1 MINKKIFKI
10 LIFISCC
17 VLSQYSFAFENKILI
32 RIDQKIITTIDILNE
47 INYITS
53 LNPTF
58 KTADQN
64 TKFEIAKNSLI
75 KQALK
80 EKEIYKIFKNIDL
93 KEDDFKRILINQY
106 SNKNLDNINSV
117 EQYLKKFDLEF
128 SDLFEKT
135 EINTYWN
142 EMIVQRFNKNIN
154 INRDNIKENLLKNNF
169 QKEFNLSEILFSISA
184 DEKLE
189 IRYNTIIEDI
199 NKNGFDATA
208 LKFSLSD
215 TSSQGG
221 LIGWVKESALNQNIM
236 QILNEYQANMIT
248 KPIRIPSGFL
258 ILKINDIRE
267 INKYSNL
274 DQEIEQIVKLQINN
288 QLSQFSNILIE
299 KIRKEVEIEYAN

>member
-1 MINKKIFKI
+1 MKKIFKI

-17 VLSQYSFAFENKILI
+17 VSSQYSFAFENKILI

-117 EQYLKKFDLEF
+117 EQYLKKFDLEL

-135 EINTYWN
+135 EVNTYWN

>member
-1 MINKKIFKI
+1 MIILRFIIIFFLIFKFNNGHA
-10 LIFISCC
+10 L
-17 VLSQYSFAFENKILI
+17 ENKILI
-32 RIDQKIITTIDILNE
+32 KVDQKIITTIDIFNE

-58 KTADQN
+58 RTADQN

-117 EQYLKKFDLEF
+117 EQYLKKFDLEL

-135 EINTYWN
+135 EVNTYWN

-184 DEKLE
+184 DEKLDS
-189 IRYNTIIEDI
+189 RYNKIIDDI

-221 LIGWVKESALNQNIM
+221 LIGWVKESALNQNII

>member
-1 MINKKIFKI
+1 MNILRFIIIFFLIFKFNNGNAI
-10 LIFISCC
+10 
-17 VLSQYSFAFENKILI
+17 ENKILI
-32 RIDQKIITTIDILNE
+32 KVDQKIITTIDIFNE

-58 KTADQN
+58 RTADQN

-93 KEDDFKRILINQY
+93 KEDDFKKILINQY
-106 SNKNLDNINSV
+106 SNKDLGNINSV
-117 EQYLKKFDLEF
+117 EQYLKKFDLEL

-135 EINTYWN
+135 EVNTYWN

-221 LIGWVKESALNQNIM
+221 LIGWVKESALNQNII

>member
-1 MINKKIFKI
+1 MNILRFIIIFFLIFKFNNGNAI
-10 LIFISCC
+10 
-17 VLSQYSFAFENKILI
+17 ENKILI
-32 RIDQKIITTIDILNE
+32 KVDQKIITTIDILNE

-53 LNPTF
+53 LNPSF

-93 KEDDFKRILINQY
+93 KDDDFKRILINQY

-135 EINTYWN
+135 EINAYWN
-142 EMIVQRFNKNIN
+142 EMIAQRFNKNIN
-154 INRDNIKENLLKNNF
+154 INRDNIRENLLKNNI

-189 IRYNTIIEDI
+189 SRYNKIIEDI

-221 LIGWVKESALNQNIM
+221 LIGWVKESALNQTIM
-236 QILNEYQANMIT
+236 QILYEYQANMIT

-274 DQEIEQIVKLQINN
+274 DEEIEQIVQLQINN

>member
-1 MINKKIFKI
+1 MNILRFIIIFFLIFKFNNGHA
-10 LIFISCC
+10 L
-17 VLSQYSFAFENKILI
+17 ENKILI
-32 RIDQKIITTIDILNE
+32 KVDQKIITTIDILNE

-53 LNPTF
+53 LNPSF

-106 SNKNLDNINSV
+106 SNKDLGNINSV
-117 EQYLKKFDLEF
+117 EQYLKKFDLEL

-135 EINTYWN
+135 EVNTYWN

-169 QKEFNLSEILFSISA
+169 QKEFNLSEILFSISS

-221 LIGWVKESALNQNIM
+221 LIGWVKESALNQNII

>member
-1 MINKKIFKI
+1 MNILRFIIIFFLIFKFNNGHA
-10 LIFISCC
+10 L
-17 VLSQYSFAFENKILI
+17 ENKILI
-32 RIDQKIITTIDILNE
+32 KVDQKIITTIDILNE

-53 LNPTF
+53 LNPSF

-106 SNKNLDNINSV
+106 SNKDLGNINSV
-117 EQYLKKFDLEF
+117 EQYLKKFELGL

-135 EINTYWN
+135 EVNTYWN

>member
-1 MINKKIFKI
+1 MNILRFIIIFFLIFKFNNGHAI
-10 LIFISCC
+10 
-17 VLSQYSFAFENKILI
+17 ENKILI
-32 RIDQKIITTIDILNE
+32 KVDQKIITTIDIFNE

-93 KEDDFKRILINQY
+93 KDDDFKRILINQY

-135 EINTYWN
+135 EINAYWN

-236 QILNEYQANMIT
+236 QILKEYQANMIT

-267 INKYSNL
+267 INRYSNL

>member
-1 MINKKIFKI
+1 MNILRFIIIFFLIFKFNNGNAI
-10 LIFISCC
+10 
-17 VLSQYSFAFENKILI
+17 ENKILI
-32 RIDQKIITTIDILNE
+32 KVDQKIITTIDIFNE

-58 KTADQN
+58 RTADQN

-135 EINTYWN
+135 EINAYWN
-142 EMIVQRFNKNIN
+142 EMIAQRFNKNIN
-154 INRDNIKENLLKNNF
+154 INRDNIKKNLLKNNF

-221 LIGWVKESALNQNIM
+221 LIGWVKESALNQNII

>member
-1 MINKKIFKI
+1 MNILRFIIIFFLIFKFNNGHA
-10 LIFISCC
+10 L
-17 VLSQYSFAFENKILI
+17 ENKILI
-32 RIDQKIITTIDILNE
+32 KVDQKIITTIDIFNE

-106 SNKNLDNINSV
+106 SNKDLDNINSV
-117 EQYLKKFDLEF
+117 EQYLKKFDLEL

-135 EINTYWN
+135 EVNTYWN

>member
-1 MINKKIFKI
+1 MNILRFIIIFFLIFKFNNGNAI
-10 LIFISCC
+10 
-17 VLSQYSFAFENKILI
+17 ENKILI
-32 RIDQKIITTIDILNE
+32 KVDQKIITTIDIFNE

-117 EQYLKKFDLEF
+117 EQYLKKFDLEL

-135 EINTYWN
+135 EVNTYWN

-169 QKEFNLSEILFSISA
+169 QKEFNLSEILFSISS

-221 LIGWVKESALNQNIM
+221 LIGWVKESALNQNII

>member
-1 MINKKIFKI
+1 MNILRFIIIFFLIFKFNNGHA
-10 LIFISCC
+10 L
-17 VLSQYSFAFENKILI
+17 ENKILI
-32 RIDQKIITTIDILNE
+32 KVDQKIITTIDILNE

-53 LNPTF
+53 LNPSF

-117 EQYLKKFDLEF
+117 EQYLKKFDLEL

-135 EINTYWN
+135 EVNTYWN

-169 QKEFNLSEILFSISA
+169 QKEFNLSEILFSISS

-221 LIGWVKESALNQNIM
+221 LIGWVKESALNQNII

>member
-1 MINKKIFKI
+1 MIILRFIIIFFLIFKFNNGHA
-10 LIFISCC
+10 L
-17 VLSQYSFAFENKILI
+17 ENKILI
-32 RIDQKIITTIDILNE
+32 KVDQKIITTIDIFNE

-58 KTADQN
+58 RTADQN

-93 KEDDFKRILINQY
+93 KEDDFKKILINQY
-106 SNKNLDNINSV
+106 SNKDLGNINSV
-117 EQYLKKFDLEF
+117 EQYLKKFDLEL

-135 EINTYWN
+135 EVNTYWN

-189 IRYNTIIEDI
+189 IRYNTIIEEI

>member
-1 MINKKIFKI
+1 MKKIFKI

-93 KEDDFKRILINQY
+93 KDDDFKRILINQY

-135 EINTYWN
+135 EINAYWN

-154 INRDNIKENLLKNNF
+154 INRDNIRENLLKNNI

-189 IRYNTIIEDI
+189 SRYNKIIDDI

-221 LIGWVKESALNQNIM
+221 LIGWVKESALNQTIM
-236 QILNEYQANMIT
+236 QILYEYQANMIT

-267 INKYSNL
+267 INKYSNV
-274 DQEIEQIVKLQINN
+274 DEEIEQIVKLQINN

>member
-1 MINKKIFKI
+1 MNILRFIIIFFLIFKFNNGHA
-10 LIFISCC
+10 L
-17 VLSQYSFAFENKILI
+17 ENKILI
-32 RIDQKIITTIDILNE
+32 KVDQKIITTIDIFNE

-106 SNKNLDNINSV
+106 SNKDLGNINSV
-117 EQYLKKFDLEF
+117 EQYLKKFDLEL

-135 EINTYWN
+135 EVNTYWN

-169 QKEFNLSEILFSISA
+169 QKEFNLSEILFSISS

-221 LIGWVKESALNQNIM
+221 LIGWVKESALNQNII

-267 INKYSNL
+267 INRYSNL

>member
-1 MINKKIFKI
+1 MNILRFIIIFFLIFKFNNGHA
-10 LIFISCC
+10 L
-17 VLSQYSFAFENKILI
+17 ENKILI
-32 RIDQKIITTIDILNE
+32 KVDQKIITTIDIFNE

-58 KTADQN
+58 RTADQN

-106 SNKNLDNINSV
+106 SNKDLGNINSV
-117 EQYLKKFDLEF
+117 EQYLKKFDLEL

-135 EINTYWN
+135 EVNTYWN

-189 IRYNTIIEDI
+189 IRYNTIIEEI

-236 QILNEYQANMIT
+236 QILKEYQANMIT

>member
-1 MINKKIFKI
+1 MNILRFIIIFFLFFKFNNGHA
-10 LIFISCC
+10 L
-17 VLSQYSFAFENKILI
+17 ENKILI
-32 RIDQKIITTIDILNE
+32 KVDQKIITTIDILNE

-53 LNPTF
+53 LNPSF

-93 KEDDFKRILINQY
+93 KEDDFKKILINQY
-106 SNKNLDNINSV
+106 SNKDLGNINSV
-117 EQYLKKFDLEF
+117 EQYLKKFDLEL

-135 EINTYWN
+135 EVNTYWN

-236 QILNEYQANMIT
+236 QILKEYQANMIT

-267 INKYSNL
+267 INRYSNL

>member
-1 MINKKIFKI
+1 MNILRFIIIFFLIFKFNNGHAI
-10 LIFISCC
+10 
-17 VLSQYSFAFENKILI
+17 ENKILI
-32 RIDQKIITTIDILNE
+32 KVDQKIITTIDILNE

-53 LNPTF
+53 LNPSF
-58 KTADQN
+58 ETADQN

-117 EQYLKKFDLEF
+117 EQYLKKFDLEL

-135 EINTYWN
+135 EVNTYWN

-258 ILKINDIRE
+258 ILKINGIRE

>member
-1 MINKKIFKI
+1 MIILRLIIIFFLIFKFNNGHAI
-10 LIFISCC
+10 
-17 VLSQYSFAFENKILI
+17 ENKILI
-32 RIDQKIITTIDILNE
+32 KVDQKIITTIDILNE

-53 LNPTF
+53 LNPSF

-117 EQYLKKFDLEF
+117 EQYLKKFDLEL

-135 EINTYWN
+135 EVNTYWN

-184 DEKLE
+184 DEKLDS
-189 IRYNTIIEDI
+189 RYNKIIDDI

-236 QILNEYQANMIT
+236 QILKEYQANMIT

-267 INKYSNL
+267 INRYSNL

>member
-1 MINKKIFKI
+1 MNILRFIIIFFLIFKFNNGHA
-10 LIFISCC
+10 L
-17 VLSQYSFAFENKILI
+17 ENKILI
-32 RIDQKIITTIDILNE
+32 KVDQKIITTIDILNE

-53 LNPTF
+53 LNPSF

-93 KEDDFKRILINQY
+93 KEDDFKKILINQY
-106 SNKNLDNINSV
+106 SNKDLGNINSV
-117 EQYLKKFDLEF
+117 EQYLKKFDLEL

-135 EINTYWN
+135 EVNTYWN

-221 LIGWVKESALNQNIM
+221 LIGWVKESALNQNII

>member
-1 MINKKIFKI
+1 MNILRFIIIFFLIFKFNNGNAI
-10 LIFISCC
+10 
-17 VLSQYSFAFENKILI
+17 ENKILI
-32 RIDQKIITTIDILNE
+32 KVDQKIITTIDIFNE

-58 KTADQN
+58 RTADQN

-117 EQYLKKFDLEF
+117 EQYLKKFDLEL

-135 EINTYWN
+135 EVNTYWN

-154 INRDNIKENLLKNNF
+154 INRDNIKKNLLKNNF

-221 LIGWVKESALNQNIM
+221 LIGWVKESALNQNII

>member
-1 MINKKIFKI
+1 MNILRFIIIFFLIFKFNNGHA
-10 LIFISCC
+10 L
-17 VLSQYSFAFENKILI
+17 ENKILI
-32 RIDQKIITTIDILNE
+32 KVDQKIITTIDILNE

-53 LNPTF
+53 LNPSF

-117 EQYLKKFDLEF
+117 EQYLKKFDLEL

-135 EINTYWN
+135 EVNTYWN

>member
-1 MINKKIFKI
+1 MIILRFIIIFFLIFKFNNGHA
-10 LIFISCC
+10 L
-17 VLSQYSFAFENKILI
+17 ENKILI
-32 RIDQKIITTIDILNE
+32 KVDQKIITTIDIFNE

-58 KTADQN
+58 RTADQN

-117 EQYLKKFDLEF
+117 EQYLKKFDLEL

-135 EINTYWN
+135 EVNTYWN

-221 LIGWVKESALNQNIM
+221 LIGWVKESALNQNII

>member
-1 MINKKIFKI
+1 MNILRFIIIFFLIFKFNNGYT
-10 LIFISCC
+10 L
-17 VLSQYSFAFENKILI
+17 ENKILI
-32 RIDQKIITTIDILNE
+32 KVDQKIITTIDILNE

-53 LNPTF
+53 LNPSF

-80 EKEIYKIFKNIDL
+80 EKEIYKIFKNVDL

-106 SNKNLDNINSV
+106 SNKDLGNINSV
-117 EQYLKKFDLEF
+117 EQYLKKFDLEL
-128 SDLFEKT
+128 SDLLEKT
-135 EINTYWN
+135 EVNTYWN

-169 QKEFNLSEILFSISA
+169 QKEFNLSEILFSIST

>member
-1 MINKKIFKI
+1 MKKIFKI

-47 INYITS
+47 INYLTS

-93 KEDDFKRILINQY
+93 KDDDFKRILINQY

-135 EINTYWN
+135 EINAYWN

-154 INRDNIKENLLKNNF
+154 INRDNIRENLLKNNI

-189 IRYNTIIEDI
+189 SRYNKIIDDI

-221 LIGWVKESALNQNIM
+221 LIGWVKESALNQTIM
-236 QILNEYQANMIT
+236 QILYEYQANMIT

-274 DQEIEQIVKLQINN
+274 DEEIEQIVKLQINN